1 MTPISSRRSLLVILA
16 GVANVLVILVL
27 DDTYKLTQASLWNK
41 LTQVSLW
48 NKLTQVSLWN
58 TLSPRHSRKR
68 GCLSTNSHDP
78 RTHADAVPRTV
89 SRGGLGSESHEET
102 SARQRFQKVGRA
114 GSCAVPRHGGD
125 APVNNTS
132 PGQ

>member
-1 MTPISSRRSLLVILA
+1 MTLISSRRSLLVILA

-27 DDTYKLTQASLWNK
+27 DDTYKLTQA
-41 LTQVSLW
+41 SLW

-125 APVNNTS
+125 VPVNDTS